1 MNKKLLAVAIA
12 SAVAAPLAMADEG
25 NVTLYG
31 QANASV
37 ESVDFGG
44 PAASKGRRTDVS
56 TNGSR
61 LGVKGWES
69 VGNGLKAVFLME
81 AAVGLDNGDAGN
93 GTLFGNGRDG
103 YVGLEGNFGKVA
115 LGFHGQ
121 PYKTSTNGLDIFG
134 DTIADYS
141 GVMNGNGTYDSGIG
155 NSVIW
160 FAPNVNGL
168 SAHVQ
173 YGFKETSDNQTNKQN
188 KWGAQVNYS
197 NGPWYVTAAHAHVN
211 DDGITANSNGSRANK
226 IGGSYT
232 FGGTTTAAL
241 IWERL
246 SADNGASDFL
256 DHNAWYAALSHDMG
270 NNTFKL
276 AYAKAGDARNRTTSG
291 AKQWSLGLS
300 HHLSKRSELYAVYT
314 KLDNDTNA
322 GYDLGVTGSS
332 GATGNGLSG
341 NVTNGSD
348 PSAWGIGM
356 KHSF

>member
-1 MNKKLLAVAIA
+1 MNKKILAVAIA
-12 SAVAAPLAMADEG
+12 SAMAAPLAMADEG

-37 ESVDFGG
+37 ESVDGDG
-44 PAASKGRRTDVS
+44 TGTAGTRTNVS

-69 VGNGLKAVFLME
+69 VGNGLKAIFLME
-81 AAVGLDNGDAGN
+81 AGVGLDDGVDAGSA
-93 GTLFGNGRDG
+93 LFGGGRDG

-141 GVMNGNGTYDSGIG
+141 GVMNGNGSYDSGIG
-155 NSVIW
+155 NAVIW

-168 SAHVQ
+168 SGHVQ
-173 YGFKETSDNQTNKQN
+173 YGVDETAGSNADQF
-188 KWGAQVNYS
+188 GAQANYS
-197 NGPWYVTAAHAHVN
+197 NGPWYVTAAYANVKGATTNTDRHA
-211 DDGITANSNGSRANK
+211 SK

-232 FGGTTTAAL
+232 FGGTTTLAL
-241 IWERL
+241 IWENL
-246 SADNGASDFL
+246 SRDASNTTARV
-256 DHNAWYAALSHDMG
+256 DHNAWYGALSHDMG

-276 AYAKAGDARNRTTSG
+276 AYAKAGDDNNVANSG
-291 AKQWSLGLS
+291 AKQWSVGLS
-300 HHLSKRSELYAVYT
+300 HHLSKRSQLYVLYT
-314 KLDNDTNA
+314 NLDNETAAQYN
-322 GYDLGVTGSS
+322 LGPSGSS
-332 GATGNGLSG
+332 GEYDTTADGL
-341 NVTNGSD
+341 D
-348 PSAWGIGM
+348 PRAWAVGM

>member
-12 SAVAAPLAMADEG
+12 SAMAAPLAMADEG

-37 ESVDFGG
+37 ESYDGDG
-44 PAASKGRRTDVS
+44 TGTNGSKTNVS

-69 VGNGLKAVFLME
+69 VGNGLKAIFLME
-81 AAVGLDNGDAGN
+81 AAVGLDNGN
-93 GTLFGNGRDG
+93 GTGQTDGPLFGGGRDG

-141 GVMNGNGTYDSGIG
+141 GVMNGNGSYDSGIG
-155 NSVIW
+155 NAIIW
-160 FAPNVNGL
+160 FAPEVNGL
-168 SAHVQ
+168 SAHLQ
-173 YGFKETSDNQTNKQN
+173 YGVDETAGSNSDSY
-188 KWGAQVNYS
+188 GAQVNYN
-197 NGPWYVTAAHAHVN
+197 NGPLYVTAAYANVK
-211 DDGITANSNGSRANK
+211 GGATANNDRHASK

-232 FGGTTTAAL
+232 FGGATTFALIYENLSRDSANTTA
-241 IWERL
+241 RV
-246 SADNGASDFL
+246 
-256 DHNAWYAALSHDMG
+256 DHNAWYGALSHNMG

-276 AYAKAGDARNRTTSG
+276 AYARAGDDNNVAHTGS
-291 AKQWSLGLS
+291 KQWSVGIS
-300 HHLSKRSELYAVYT
+300 HHLSKRSELYALYT
-314 KLDNDTNA
+314 NLDNESAAQYN
-322 GYDLGVTGSS
+322 LGTTGSS
-332 GATGNGLSG
+332 GAATTSAAGL
-341 NVTNGSD
+341 D
-348 PSAWGIGM
+348 PSAWAVGM